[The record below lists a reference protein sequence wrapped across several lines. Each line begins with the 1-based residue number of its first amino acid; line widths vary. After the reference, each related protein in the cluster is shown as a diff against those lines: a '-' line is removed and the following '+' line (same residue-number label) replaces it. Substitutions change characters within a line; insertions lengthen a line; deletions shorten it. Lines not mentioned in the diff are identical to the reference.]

1 MKISIDSWAHHQ
13 LCYLFMKLQV
23 IVDVTV
29 ICTLAV
35 YFLRGPFYT
44 FSHTDIT
51 TVKTIQV
58 DQKCLIFVNKKW
70 ILCSN

>member
-1 MKISIDSWAHHQ
+1 
-13 LCYLFMKLQV
+13 MKLQV

-44 FSHTDIT
+44 FSYTDIT
-51 TVKTIQV
+51 TAKTIQV
-58 DQKCLIFVNKKW
+58 DQSVLY
-70 ILCSN
+70 S